1 VNAWSTNVKQIRR
14 GAPQLCRR
22 LGVRAVSASVSFLCL
37 SFLLTPGASAQRT
50 QLKPGWNMFTP
61 QQDIDL
67 GKRASGDAQKQ
78 LPLCNAPRV
87 DAYLT
92 QLGNRLAAKL
102 PTGGVQYP
110 FEFHCVN
117 DKAINA
123 FALPGGFVYINRGA
137 IEAADNEAQLAGV
150 MAHELSHVALRHGT
164 NQATKAQA
172 AEGFLGIASGVF
184 GGSTGG
190 ALLTQLGA
198 FAAGGVLLRYSRTA
212 ESQADVMGTQVLY
225 DSGYDPRAM
234 AQFFEKLEAESKGK
248 SPPEFF
254 SDHPNPEHRVE
265 RVDEEIDKLGGLPPN
280 PKRDSPEFEAIKREV
295 LALPVV
301 KKLSRGA
308 AGPAAVPAQPSA
320 NFATYQ
326 ANSYTLHYPDNWKK
340 YPDSSG
346 SGISFAPEGGVV
358 DDGSGHGALA
368 YGLIIGVSQAKGDSN
383 DWDALNNATQQ
394 VLRELEKSNP
404 SMKISKQPERVRL
417 NGQPGFATYLSNDS
431 PVGGQET
438 DWVISTLRP
447 EGLVYFVCVAPQ
459 SAYEKYDK
467 TFNAILDSVRFTK

>member
-1 VNAWSTNVKQIRR
+1 
-14 GAPQLCRR
+14 
-22 LGVRAVSASVSFLCL
+22 
-37 SFLLTPGASAQRT
+37 
-50 QLKPGWNMFTP
+50 MFSP
-61 QQDIDL
+61 QQDIEV

-78 LPLCNAPRV
+78 LPLCNAPKV

-92 QLGNRLAAKL
+92 QLGDRLAAKL

-123 FALPGGFVYINRGA
+123 FALPGGFVYVNRGV
-137 IEAADNEAQLAGV
+137 IEAADNEAQLAAV

-172 AEGFLGIASGVF
+172 AEGFLGIASGIF

-198 FAAGGVLLRYSRTA
+198 FAAGGVLLRYSRAA

-248 SPPEFF
+248 NPPEFF
-254 SDHPNPEHRVE
+254 SDHPSPEHRVE

-280 PKRDSPEFEAIKREV
+280 PKRDSQEFEAIKREV

-308 AGPAAVPAQPSA
+308 TGPAAAPAQPSA

-326 ANSYTLHYPDNWKK
+326 ANSYTLNYPDNWKK

-346 SGISFAPEGGVV
+346 PGISFAPEGGVV

-383 DWDALNNATQQ
+383 DWEALNNATQQ
-394 VLRELEKSNP
+394 VLRELQKSNP
-404 SMKISKQPERVRL
+404 NMKISKQPERVRL
-417 NGQPGFATYLSNDS
+417 NGQPGLATYLSNDS

-438 DWVISTLRP
+438 DWVVSTLRP